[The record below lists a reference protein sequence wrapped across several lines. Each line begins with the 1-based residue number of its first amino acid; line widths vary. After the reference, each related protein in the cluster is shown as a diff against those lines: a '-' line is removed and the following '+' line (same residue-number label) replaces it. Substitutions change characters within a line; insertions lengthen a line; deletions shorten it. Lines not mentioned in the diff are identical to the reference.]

1 MQRPNR
7 HHTRTMT
14 GKLEWLA
21 GLTPL
26 VAVVAV
32 IVLSATGNS
41 SHIPAV
47 IGMGTAAAAAWAP
60 STATGPGRTVAGD
73 DTCVCRA
80 VTAMTRCTSG
90 QRPASPRRAL
100 ASVEDV
106 PDGRSGH
113 RPGTPCR
120 LHL

>member
-41 SHIPAV
+41 SRIPAV
-47 IGMGTAAAAAWAP
+47 IGMGTAAAAGGTIH
-60 STATGPGRTVAGD
+60 SH
-73 DTCVCRA
+73 RA
-80 VTAMTRCTSG
+80 R
-90 QRPASPRRAL
+90 QNRR
-100 ASVEDV
+100 
-106 PDGRSGH
+106 R
-113 RPGTPCR
+113 
-120 LHL
+120 